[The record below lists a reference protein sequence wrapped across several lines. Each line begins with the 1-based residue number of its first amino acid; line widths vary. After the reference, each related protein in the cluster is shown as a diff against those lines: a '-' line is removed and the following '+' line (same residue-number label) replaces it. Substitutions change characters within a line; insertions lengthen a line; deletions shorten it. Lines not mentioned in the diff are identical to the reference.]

1 MRLAHQS
8 RTTIYAKRMIKSKDD
23 EGNVIKGWGDPI
35 PLAVDVQP
43 AGGSVNAAIYGKD
56 LNYIKSIMYQGDEI
70 KEGRDEDA
78 GLFLFAPTD
87 GEPDY
92 KINSISTYASHT
104 IIIAEKVRNDG

>member
-1 MRLAHQS
+1 MN
-8 RTTIYAKRMIKSKDD
+8 TN
-23 EGNVIKGWGDPI
+23 EGQQILRALHN
-35 PLAVDVQP
+35 
-43 AGGSVNAAIYGKD
+43 GSVPAYEGAKHIMCGHEEERDAILED